1 MNVND
6 LLSAIVEMGGSDLHI
21 KVGNYPVA
29 RVKGVLTPLA
39 NFGKLTQED
48 TISMANSLITAEK
61 HRQKFKE
68 NYDTDLAYSL
78 PGVGRF
84 RCNVF
89 KQRGTIGIVLRVIP
103 IKVYSID
110 DLMLPSSIKTICE
123 EQRGLILVTGSTGSG
138 KSTTLAAMVDHINS
152 TRVEHILTIE
162 DPVEYLHRDK
172 KSLINQRE
180 VDGDCKSFATALRAA
195 LRQDPDVILVGE
207 MRDLETIETAINAA
221 ETGHL
226 VLSTL
231 HTLDA
236 TETVNRI
243 IGAFPPHHQ
252 KQVRLQLAGVL
263 KAVISQR
270 LVPMAAG
277 TGAGRVPAV
286 EVMVSTETV
295 KSCIEDKDKTKM
307 LRDVIAG
314 GASQYGMQTFDQ
326 SLFFLL
332 SRGLITEDEALKRAT
347 NVGEFKL
354 RLEGIISSA
363 ESSRS
368 QQENKM
374 SISSGGAAEPR
385 QKEGQAL
392 PPAKDK
398 QPGDLNPKAD
408 KLGATST
415 KIMLAR

>member
-6 LLSAIVEMGGSDLHI
+6 LLSAIVELGGSDLHI

-29 RVKGVLTPLA
+29 RIKGVLTPLA

-48 TISMANSLITAEK
+48 TVSMANALITTEK
-61 HRQKFKE
+61 QRQKFKE
-68 NYDTDLAYSL
+68 NFDADLAYSL

-103 IKVYSID
+103 IRVFSID
-110 DLMLPSSIKTICE
+110 DLMLPSSIKAICE
-123 EQRGLILVTGSTGSG
+123 EQRGLILVTGSTGTG
-138 KSTTLAAMVDHINS
+138 KSTTLAAMVDYINS

-162 DPVEYLHRDK
+162 DPVEYLHRDN

-180 VDGDCKSFATALRAA
+180 VEGDCKSFATALRAA

-270 LVPMAAG
+270 LVPTANG
-277 TGAGRVPAV
+277 TGRVPAV

-307 LRDVIAG
+307 LRDVIAAG
-314 GASQYGMQTFDQ
+314 TSQYGMQTFDQ
-326 SLFFLL
+326 SLYFLL
-332 SRGLITEDEALKRAT
+332 SRGFITEAEALKRAT

-368 QQENKM
+368 QMENKM
-374 SISSGGAAEPR
+374 SIASGGAGELGQRSGSEPSASKTQPTGGEAKPQAER
-385 QKEGQAL
+385 
-392 PPAKDK
+392 
-398 QPGDLNPKAD
+398 PG
-408 KLGATST
+408 T

>member
-6 LLSAIVEMGGSDLHI
+6 LLTAIVELGGSDLHV

-29 RVKGVLTPLA
+29 RVKGALMPLA
-39 NFGKLTQED
+39 KFGKLTQED
-48 TISMANSLITAEK
+48 TISMANALITTEK

-68 NYDTDLAYSL
+68 NFDTDLAYSL

-103 IKVYSID
+103 IRVFNID
-110 DLMLPSSIKTICE
+110 DLMLPGSIKTICE

-138 KSTTLAAMVDHINS
+138 KSTTLAAMVDYINS

-162 DPVEYLHRDK
+162 DPVEYLHRDN

-180 VDGDCKSFATALRAA
+180 VEGDCKSFATALRAA

-252 KQVRLQLAGVL
+252 KQVRLQLAAVL

-270 LVPMAAG
+270 LVPTANG
-277 TGAGRVPAV
+277 TGRVPAV

-307 LRDVIAG
+307 LRDVIAAG
-314 GASQYGMQTFDQ
+314 TSQYGMQTFDQ
-326 SLFFLL
+326 SLYFLL
-332 SRGLITEDEALKRAT
+332 SRGLITEAEALKRAT

-354 RLEGIISSA
+354 RLDGIISSA

-368 QQENKM
+368 QMENRM
-374 SISSGGAAEPR
+374 SIASGDADEL
-385 QKEGQAL
+385 GQRSGLAQ
-392 PPAKDK
+392 PTGGDAKPQSDR
-398 QPGDLNPKAD
+398 PG
-408 KLGATST
+408 T

>member
-6 LLSAIVEMGGSDLHI
+6 LLSAIVELGGSDLHI
-21 KVGNYPVA
+21 KVGSYPVA
-29 RVKGVLTPLA
+29 RVKGVLTPLDK
-39 NFGKLTQED
+39 FGKLTQED
-48 TISMANSLITAEK
+48 TISMANALITTEK
-61 HRQKFKE
+61 QRQKFKE
-68 NYDTDLAYSL
+68 NFDADLAYSL

-103 IKVYSID
+103 IRVFNID

-138 KSTTLAAMVDHINS
+138 KSTTLAAMVDYINS

-162 DPVEYLHRDK
+162 DPVEYLHRDN

-180 VDGDCKSFATALRAA
+180 VEGDCKSFATALRAA

-207 MRDLETIETAINAA
+207 MRDLETIETAMNAA

-270 LVPMAAG
+270 LVPTTNG
-277 TGAGRVPAV
+277 TGRVPAV
-286 EVMVSTETV
+286 EVLVSTETV
-295 KSCIEDKDKTKM
+295 RSCIEDKDKTKM

-314 GASQYGMQTFDQ
+314 GTSQYGMQTFDQ
-326 SLFFLL
+326 SLYFLL
-332 SRGLITEDEALKRAT
+332 SRGLITEAEALKRAT

-363 ESSRS
+363 ESGRS
-368 QQENKM
+368 QMENKM
-374 SISSGGAAEPR
+374 SITSGGPSEL
-385 QKEGQAL
+385 GQRTGSGSSASKGQ
-392 PPAKDK
+392 PTGGEAKPQTDR
-398 QPGDLNPKAD
+398 PG
-408 KLGATST
+408 T